1 MKTLLTLA
9 LLLTSSF
16 AFSNSITVKEVNT
29 NKTFT
34 VKVKDVTKYNFVNT
48 YKVNGKSVKVI
59 SVSF

>member
-9 LLLTSSF
+9 LLFTSSL
-16 AFSNSITVKEVNT
+16 AFSNSITVKEVKT

-59 SVSF
+59 IISF